1 MLPSW
6 GPELIWELGMDL
18 STGALEGE
26 VSQVWESEGHE
37 LWAGIGME
45 GDKGMWT
52 ITFKTWIHLRQA
64 GEFCDNGD

>member
-26 VSQVWESEGHE
+26 VSQVRESEGHE

-52 ITFKTWIHLRQA
+52 ITFKT
-64 GEFCDNGD
+64 